1 MENGDRN
8 RCLKGSAGIQEDS
21 GVHIGLAQG
30 IFSAENSTEVFLS
43 PHTNIW
49 SWPNFFLVG
58 FLWLRNVLF
67 RDLQAV
73 PISRIASGG
82 VQRVGLGFLLIQPV
96 VSLRQERKT
105 EAAELFGEGTL
116 CSARSE
122 TALRW
127 NAICSRNRITDPNA
141 QQLWCFPAPRVR
153 AQAGKWWRSV
163 VVPARRVSGKAPAR
177 WQPWMSEGL
186 SPRQRPLFG
195 IACALFSPQDHA
207 DSGLPHGPEELPH
220 GRTDVHHAVRKLW
233 VLCTSSFW
241 RGDHLFS
248 LLLSPAI
255 SFPSWNPFPAQP
267 SLEAC
272 SRTSCLGFSIHSA
285 HVTFAGEAKPQK
297 IPCEEPWL
305 ACVYIGLSLRRREVK
320 VLSAASGIFSLWM
333 NICPLH
339 MLPIPKEGKMMSFF
353 QRKRSSWKK

>member
-1 MENGDRN
+1 MFCSEIYKQSQYLELRLGGSREWAWAFCWSSLLWAWGKKGKPKQQNCSVRELFVPRGLKQ
-8 RCLKGSAGIQEDS
+8 RCDETPSAAGIVSQTQMLSSSDAFQRHVREHRQGSDDDQSLSQLGVSRARHQPAGSPGCLRGSAP
-21 GVHIGLAQG
+21 A
-30 IFSAENSTEVFLS
+30 SA
-43 PHTNIW
+43 H
-49 SWPNFFLVG
+49 
-58 FLWLRNVLF
+58 
-67 RDLQAV
+67 
-73 PISRIASGG
+73 
-82 VQRVGLGFLLIQPV
+82 
-96 VSLRQERKT
+96 
-105 EAAELFGEGTL
+105 
-116 CSARSE
+116 
-122 TALRW
+122 
-127 NAICSRNRITDPNA
+127 
-141 QQLWCFPAPRVR
+141 
-153 AQAGKWWRSV
+153 
-163 VVPARRVSGKAPAR
+163 
-177 WQPWMSEGL
+177 
-186 SPRQRPLFG
+186 LFG
-195 IACALFSPQDHA
+195 ILCALFSPQDHA

-339 MLPIPKEGKMMSFF
+339 MLLIPKEGKMMSFF